1 MVSVRNLQRKVKID
15 TPLLKRVG
23 ERTLQALELSGAEC
37 GLILVDDARIA
48 RLKAAYLGEE
58 KATDVLSFPLA
69 EGRGQKGR
77 IGNRPVLD
85 LGPPT
90 PNLRPLLGDVVISL
104 ETAERQAVKHR
115 RSVEEEA
122 AHLLVHGI
130 LHLVGYDHPTS
141 KERRRMRR
149 LERRFLAACFPR
161 KRQEA

>member
-1 MVSVRNLQRKVKID
+1 
-15 TPLLKRVG
+15 VG
-23 ERTLQALELSGAEC
+23 ERALQALELNGAEC

-48 RLKAAYLGEE
+48 QLKAAYLGEE

-69 EGRGQKGR
+69 EVRGQGSGGRGQKGR
-77 IGNRPVLD
+77 IKNRPVLD
-85 LGPPT
+85 FGPPT
-90 PNLRPLLGDVVISL
+90 PDLRPLLGDVVISL
-104 ETAERQAVKHR
+104 ETAERQAVKHH
-115 RSVEEEA
+115 RSLEEEV

>member
-1 MVSVRNLQRKVKID
+1 
-15 TPLLKRVG
+15 VG
-23 ERTLQALELSGAEC
+23 ERTLQDLELKGAEC

-48 RLKAAYLGEE
+48 QLKAAYLGEE
-58 KATDVLSFPLA
+58 KATDVLSFPM
-69 EGRGQKGR
+69 GRVKR
-77 IGNRPVLD
+77 KASTRKKRPVLD
-85 LGPPT
+85 FGPGSWPFV
-90 PNLRPLLGDVVISL
+90 PLALGDVVISL

-115 RSVEEEA
+115 RSLEEEA